1 MSIIRP
7 LLAIFVLTRICV
19 SLASILLDGAS
30 TLLEGAAFA
39 IALVGLALVGLVI
52 GGMGSAGRRPSFVAQ
67 RAMDRRSCRP
77 VTAR

>member
-7 LLAIFVLTRICV
+7 LVAIFVLARILV

-52 GGMGSAGRRPSFVAQ
+52 GGMGSAGRPSLVAH